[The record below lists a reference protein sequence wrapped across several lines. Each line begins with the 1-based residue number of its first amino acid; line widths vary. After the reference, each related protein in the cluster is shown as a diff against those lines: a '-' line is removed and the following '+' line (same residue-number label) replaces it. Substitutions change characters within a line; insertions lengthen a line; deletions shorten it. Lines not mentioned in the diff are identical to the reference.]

1 MDLVLIHPRHP
12 ETPSRHCLDGVRM
25 GSESVWGCINSINI
39 NSFNLI
45 PNLVAKNYDR
55 PWYSYIAFITLYC
68 IKMHISWGVWIVS
81 GGVCMGSEF
90 VWGCIN
96 TNSVGKNVYRS
107 WQLRYSLFFQCPLI
121 RKDAYVWGVSWW
133 CLWVSDGLWIIFHRT
148 PLAGSAWVVSGWCLE
163 CAWGGVRMYQYQ
175 IHWPIKTF
183 KQIELCHNTRIFPL
197 SGEVW
202 VVSGWCLRVSGWCL
216 DGVWGCLG
224 RHQNQIS

>member
-68 IKMHISWGVWIVS
+68 IKMHISWGVWIMS

-96 TNSVGKNVYRS
+96 TMLVKMYIGYDSSDIAFSSSAR
-107 WQLRYSLFFQCPLI
+107 W
-121 RKDAYVWGVSWW
+121 YVK
-133 CLWVSDGLWIIFHRT
+133 T
-148 PLAGSAWVVSGWCLE
+148 PMSG
-163 CAWGGVRMYQYQ
+163 G
-175 IHWPIKTF
+175 
-183 KQIELCHNTRIFPL
+183 
-197 SGEVW
+197 
-202 VVSGWCLRVSGWCL
+202 CL
-216 DGVWGCLG
+216 DGVCGCLTVSG
-224 RHQNQIS
+224 SYFIGLL